1 MRGNDV
7 AGYDL
12 AAIWLNLVKILIGLL
27 FVYQQVV
34 GDQLSMNMF
43 GGGKSFY
50 VFYRQLLTET
60 AETDTDSLAFTA
72 GNGGPSVQQVTFENP
87 QFFISYLPL
96 TLMNRYHHGEIA
108 VERIEG
114 PSGSID
120 INGSASKKRFSWPE
134 RGNNALQLVSFNFM
148 ELLKPIEPTA
158 GTYSIHFGVH
168 LYDSAKDLIPSES
181 WPNDPGQVNE
191 VRVGYQEPP
200 ELVKRHFGPLPIVEG
215 RGCDFPYQLRGKSI
229 TATAL
234 RRRSEESETRG
245 EQQDAGSWE
254 SVEQDRI
261 KIIPEDNRFEGT
273 RLRHDS
279 SSGRKNHY
287 MLEAS
292 YTEPG
297 VEGAEPEVYHIEVSF
312 LVQDNLSP
320 RPIYESGDS
329 PGRVAILY
337 PKHRYQEK
345 TQQGISEYFI
355 LDSFIVDPDGVS
367 SLRPRRLVIDG
378 AEGNYSIGR
387 EEQTGMFLL
396 QIKEPRLVAPRPS
409 PTQPNVMEET
419 IALIASDEVNSSR
432 IEVSIQKQATLEW

>member
-27 FVYQQVV
+27 FVYQQLV

-43 GGGKSFY
+43 GGSKSFY

-60 AETDTDSLAFTA
+60 DTDPSASGA
-72 GNGGPSVQQVTFENP
+72 KNGSASVQQVTFENP
-87 QFFISYLPL
+87 NFFISYLPL
-96 TLMNRYHHGEIA
+96 TLMARYHHGEIV
-108 VERIEG
+108 VETIEG
-114 PSGSID
+114 PNGSID

-134 RGNNALQLVSFNFM
+134 RGDNALQLVSFNLM
-148 ELLKPIEPTA
+148 ELLKPIEPAA
-158 GTYSIHFGVH
+158 GAYSIKFGVH
-168 LYDSAKDLIPSES
+168 LYDSQEALSPTDS
-181 WPNDPGQVNE
+181 WPANPKQVNV
-191 VRVGYQEPP
+191 VRLAYQEPP

-245 EQQDAGSWE
+245 DQQEAGSWE
-254 SVEQDRI
+254 SVALDRI
-261 KIIPEDNRFEGT
+261 RIISEDSKFEGT

-279 SSGRKNHY
+279 SAGRKNHY

-292 YTEPG
+292 YTEAG
-297 VEGAEPEVYHIEVSF
+297 AEGAEPEVFHIEVSF
-312 LVQDNLSP
+312 LVQENLSP
-320 RPIYESGDS
+320 RPIYESGDT

-345 TQQGISEYFI
+345 KQGRISEYFI
-355 LDSFIVDPDGVS
+355 LDSFIVDPDGVT

-378 AEGNYSIGR
+378 AEGNYSVGR
-387 EEQTGMFLL
+387 EEETGMFLL
-396 QIKEPRLVAPRPS
+396 QIKEPRLVAPQPS

-419 IALIASDEVNSSR
+419 ITLIASDEINSSK
-432 IEVSIQKQATLEW
+432 IEISIQKQATLEW

>member
-43 GGGKSFY
+43 GGDRFFY

-60 AETDTDSLAFTA
+60 DTDPSASAA
-72 GNGGPSVQQVTFENP
+72 GNGSLSVQQVTFENP
-87 QFFISYLPL
+87 TFFISYLPL
-96 TLMNRYHHGEIA
+96 TLMARYHHGEI
-108 VERIEG
+108 VVDKIEG
-114 PSGSID
+114 PNGSID
-120 INGSASKKRFSWPE
+120 INGSASRKRFSWPE
-134 RGNNALQLVSFNFM
+134 RGDNALQLVSFDFM
-148 ELLKPIEPTA
+148 ELLKPIEPVA
-158 GTYSIHFGVH
+158 GAYNIEFGVH
-168 LYDSAKDLIPSES
+168 LYDSSEASGPRES
-181 WPNDPGQVNE
+181 WPSSPDQVNV
-191 VRVGYQEPP
+191 VRLGYQEPP

-215 RGCDFPYQLRGKSI
+215 RGCDFPYQLRGKSL
-229 TATAL
+229 TATGL

-245 EQQDAGSWE
+245 DQQEAGSWE
-254 SVEQDRI
+254 SVEVDRI
-261 KIIPEDNRFEGT
+261 KIIHKDDKFEGT

-279 SSGRKNHY
+279 SKERKNHY
-287 MLEAS
+287 LLEAS
-292 YTEPG
+292 YAEPG
-297 VEGAEPEVYHIEVSF
+297 VEGAEPEVIHIEVSF

-320 RPIYESGDS
+320 RPIYESDEF

-337 PKHRYQEK
+337 PKHRYQERTK
-345 TQQGISEYFI
+345 QGIREYFI

-367 SLRPRRLVIDG
+367 SLRPHRLVLDG
-378 AEGNYSIGR
+378 AEENYSIGR